1 MMLRG
6 FNIGC
11 IKSQLDTFRK
21 AGNLKLLKALRQP
34 LHAMYKGLK
43 AHD

>member
-6 FNIGC
+6 FNLRC
-11 IKSQLDTFRK
+11 INSQLDTFRK

-43 AHD
+43 DYD